1 MEASWNIN
9 RGTITM
15 DREITTKVG
24 SDRANLLTVLALF
37 LPLMLTGCSSHILES
52 RWRESQAAIDGIG
65 AAWRDT
71 LVSLDD
77 KKTFVGVLNDEEC
90 LYIRMVTTN
99 RDLESQI
106 IRQGLT
112 FWFDRDGGEQK
123 KFGIRFPLG
132 MERFSGGRESRREWN
147 PGQEAPRRDSIYV
160 PVNDVEILGADDG
173 GTHRV
178 AIASAG
184 GIDARFQT
192 SHDTLTYTLKFP
204 ISSSGYFPYT
214 IGTRPGKI
222 IGVIMESSNNRGGE
236 KPPEGSGEGGGRRGA
251 EIGGYG
257 GRGRYGSGGYG
268 NERSGRAGQSK
279 PFSQFVRVRL
289 AVLGSESR

>member
-1 MEASWNIN
+1 
-9 RGTITM
+9 M
-15 DREITTKVG
+15 DREIMIEAG
-24 SDRANLLTVLALF
+24 SDRASLLTVLALI
-37 LPLMLTGCSSHILES
+37 LLLMLTGCSSHILES
-52 RWRESQAAIDGIG
+52 RWSESQAAIDGIG

-77 KKTFVGVLNDEEC
+77 KETFVGVLNDEDY
-90 LYIRMVTTN
+90 LYIRLVTTN

-106 IRQGLT
+106 IRQGFT
-112 FWFDRDGGEQK
+112 IWFDRDGGEQK

-132 MERFSGGRESRREWN
+132 MDHFSGGRGSRREGKHE
-147 PGQEAPRRDSIYV
+147 PEVPRRDSIYV
-160 PVNDVEILGADDG
+160 PVNEVEILGADDG

-192 SHDTLTYTLKFP
+192 SHDTLTYTLKSP

-214 IGTRPGKI
+214 IGTRPGMI
-222 IGVIMESSNNRGGE
+222 VGVTMESSNNRGEE
-236 KPPEGSGEGGGRRGA
+236 KPPEGSDEGGGRRGGG
-251 EIGGYG
+251 IGGGGGHG
-257 GRGRYGSGGYG
+257 GRGRYGSGGYSS
-268 NERSGRAGQSK
+268 ERSGRAGQSK

-289 AVLGSESR
+289 AVSGSESH

>member
-1 MEASWNIN
+1 M
-9 RGTITM
+9 TM
-15 DREITTKVG
+15 DRGITTEAG
-24 SDRANLLTVLALF
+24 SDRASFLTVLALF
-37 LPLMLTGCSSHILES
+37 LLLMLTGCSSHILES

-65 AAWRDT
+65 VAWRDT

-77 KKTFVGVLNDEEC
+77 KKTFVGVLNDEDY

-99 RDLESQI
+99 RDLEGQI
-106 IRQGLT
+106 IRQGFT

-132 MERFSGGRESRREWN
+132 IDRFSGGRESRGEGNHGR
-147 PGQEAPRRDSIYV
+147 EAPRRDSIYV
-160 PVNDVEILGADDG
+160 PVNDVEILGVDDG
-173 GTHRV
+173 ATHRV
-178 AIASAG
+178 TIASAG

-192 SHDTLTYTLKFP
+192 SHDTLTYTLKSP

-214 IGTRPGKI
+214 IGTKPGTI
-222 IGVIMESSNNRGGE
+222 VGVTMESSSNRGEE
-236 KPPEGSGEGGGRRGA
+236 KPPEGSDEGGGRRGGG
-251 EIGGYG
+251 IGGYG

-289 AVLGSESR
+289 AISGSESH